1 MTNKLIKYTVMF
13 LVAVLVQVLFLNQ
26 VQFSGYINPY
36 FYIVFVLLLP
46 LSTPRYLLLLLGFL
60 IGLTIDIFS
69 DSLGIHTAATVL
81 IAYIRPFV
89 IRVIS
94 TREEDRND
102 FPGLLQNKFG
112 WFFSYVIILVLA
124 HHFVLFYLEYF
135 TFSHFFYTLLKVIFS
150 SVFTIFIIV
159 LSQFLIFRK

>member
-1 MTNKLIKYTVMF
+1 MTNKLIKYTLMF
-13 LVAVLVQVLFLNQ
+13 LVAVLVQVLLLNQ

-69 DSLGIHTAATVL
+69 DSLGIHAAATVL

-112 WFFSYVIILVLA
+112 WFFSYVTILVLA

>member
-112 WFFSYVIILVLA
+112 WFFSYVTILVLA

>member
-1 MTNKLIKYTVMF
+1 MF

-69 DSLGIHTAATVL
+69 DSLGIHAAATVL

-112 WFFSYVIILVLA
+112 WFFSYVTILVLA

>member
-13 LVAVLVQVLFLNQ
+13 LVAVLVQVLLLNQ

-69 DSLGIHTAATVL
+69 DSLGIHAAATVL

-112 WFFSYVIILVLA
+112 WFFSYVTILVLA

>member
-1 MTNKLIKYTVMF
+1 MTNKLIKYTLMF
-13 LVAVLVQVLFLNQ
+13 LVAVLVQVLLLNQ

-69 DSLGIHTAATVL
+69 DSLGIHAAATVL

-102 FPGLLQNKFG
+102 FPGLLQNKFN
-112 WFFSYVIILVLA
+112 WFFSYVTILVLA

>member
-1 MTNKLIKYTVMF
+1 MTNKLIKYSLMF
-13 LVAVLVQVLFLNQ
+13 LVAVLVQVLLLNQ

-69 DSLGIHTAATVL
+69 DSLGIHAAATVL

-112 WFFSYVIILVLA
+112 WFFSYVTILVLA

>member
-60 IGLTIDIFS
+60 I
-69 DSLGIHTAATVL
+69 
-81 IAYIRPFV
+81 
-89 IRVIS
+89 
-94 TREEDRND
+94 
-102 FPGLLQNKFG
+102 
-112 WFFSYVIILVLA
+112 
-124 HHFVLFYLEYF
+124 
-135 TFSHFFYTLLKVIFS
+135 
-150 SVFTIFIIV
+150 
-159 LSQFLIFRK
+159 

>member
-69 DSLGIHTAATVL
+69 DSLGIHAAATVL

-102 FPGLLQNKFG
+102 FPGLLQNKFN
-112 WFFSYVIILVLA
+112 WFFSYVTILVLA

>member
-69 DSLGIHTAATVL
+69 DSLGIHAAATVL

-112 WFFSYVIILVLA
+112 WFFSYVTILVLA

>member
-69 DSLGIHTAATVL
+69 DSLGIHAAATVL

>member
-1 MTNKLIKYTVMF
+1 MTNKLIKYTLMF

-69 DSLGIHTAATVL
+69 DSLGIHAAATVL

-112 WFFSYVIILVLA
+112 WFFSYVTILVLA

>member
-1 MTNKLIKYTVMF
+1 MTNKLIKYSLMF

-69 DSLGIHTAATVL
+69 DSLGIHAAATVL

-102 FPGLLQNKFG
+102 FPGLLQNKFN
-112 WFFSYVIILVLA
+112 WFFSYVTILVLA

>member
-69 DSLGIHTAATVL
+69 DSLGIHAAATVL

-112 WFFSYVIILVLA
+112 WFFSYVTILVLA
-124 HHFVLFYLEYF
+124 HHFVLF
-135 TFSHFFYTLLKVIFS
+135 
-150 SVFTIFIIV
+150 
-159 LSQFLIFRK
+159 